1 VTEQRP
7 PTESYA
13 MSQSNSNPA
22 SETIGVV
29 GAGTMGRGIAQTA
42 ATAGHPVVLYDLDA
56 TAREAA
62 REHLQQIHR
71 RLVAKGKLSEAEAE
85 GILQRIGLCDRFER
99 FSACTVVVEAVV
111 EDLEIKRQVFRQLE
125 EATRPETLL
134 ATNTSSL
141 SVTALGSACQRP
153 ERLAGAHFFNPVPLM
168 PLVEVIPGLE
178 TSAETVQTLRRLLES
193 WGKTVVA
200 ARDTPGFIVNRVA
213 RPFYGESLR
222 LVEEGAA
229 SPATVDWALKELGG
243 FPMGPFELMDLVGND
258 VSLKVTETVFQEMG
272 YDPRYRPSL
281 LQRRLVQAGR
291 LGRKSGRGFYDYREG
306 AERPAP
312 DPDREVAERLFRR
325 VLAMLINEAADAVHW
340 GVASATDIDLAMTTG
355 VRYPKGL
362 LAWCDELGAASVLTQ
377 LEALHSEYAEDRYR
391 PSPLL
396 RRLAREGG
404 SFHRSPSGAG
414 E

>member
-1 VTEQRP
+1 
-7 PTESYA
+7 
-13 MSQSNSNPA
+13 MSQPHANP
-22 SETIGVV
+22 SRQTIGVV

-56 TAREAA
+56 EAREAA
-62 REHLQQIHR
+62 RQHLHKIHR
-71 RLVAKGKLSEAEAE
+71 RLVDKGRLSEAESEA
-85 GILQRIGLCDRFER
+85 ILQRIGLCNRMER
-99 FSACTVVVEAVV
+99 FSACSVVVEAVV

-125 EATRPETLL
+125 EVTTPEAVL

-141 SVTALGSACQRP
+141 SVTALSAACQRP
-153 ERLAGAHFFNPVPLM
+153 VRVAGAHFFNPVPLM

-178 TSAETVQTLRRLLES
+178 TAAETVSTLRQLLER
-193 WGKTVVA
+193 WGKTVVEA
-200 ARDTPGFIVNRVA
+200 QDTPGFIVNRVA

-222 LVEEGAA
+222 LVEEGIA

-258 VSLKVTETVFQEMG
+258 VSLKVTETVFHEMG

-291 LGRKSGRGFYDYREG
+291 LGRKSGRGFYDYRDDT
-306 AERPAP
+306 ERPAP
-312 DPDREVAERLFRR
+312 EPDRELAKKIFRR
-325 VLAMLINEAADAVHW
+325 VLVMLINEAADAVHW
-340 GVASATDIDLAMTTG
+340 RVASAPDIDLAMTTG

-362 LAWCDELGAASVLTQ
+362 LAWCDELGAGAVLED
-377 LEALHSEYAEDRYR
+377 LEALHREYGEDRYR

-396 RRLAREGG
+396 RRLARDGG
-404 SFHRSPSGAG
+404 SFHRSPEGAG